1 MNYSNFGP
9 SLVKTIKER
18 CRVCYTCVR
27 ECPAK
32 AIRVA
37 GGQAEVITERC
48 IGCGN
53 CTRVCSQQAKAVLN
67 SMETV
72 KTLLASG
79 APVVACLAPS
89 FPAEFAEYS
98 HRGLAGAIRSLG
110 FARVVETS
118 FGADLVAAEYRKLV
132 AADGGRPYISTA
144 CPAIVSYVEKYF
156 PQLIPFLAPV
166 LSPMGAAALVV
177 KKLYGAGTRVVFIG
191 PCLAK
196 KNEAKR
202 IKEIVSIDAVLTFSE
217 LRILF
222 EEAAA
227 AAGPRAPA
235 NESDFDP
242 PHPRHGTIFPM
253 GGGLL
258 QAAAIERDLITNR
271 VISTEGNRN
280 FAEVIKDFEA
290 SSRGAQ
296 LLDIL
301 CCEGCIMGPGMTS
314 AETRYARHE
323 RVSAYARL
331 VFKERDPA
339 EWEEAMRGL
348 ASLSLACGFRT
359 DDRRLDAPSPDVIK
373 AILERMGKTRLE
385 DELNCGACGYET
397 CVEHA
402 AAIHKG
408 FAETEMCLPYAVDK
422 FKENAKE
429 LSVSYRQLEEA
440 QAALIQSE
448 KLASMGQ
455 LAAGIAHEIN
465 NPLGVIL
472 LYAHLLFDRAAAGS
486 EHRDD
491 LKMIVEQADRC
502 KTIVGGLLNFARKN
516 KAVLRRA
523 DLAELVRRCVQ
534 AVKNSAAIDV
544 EFENHG
550 EEAHADVDPEQ
561 MMQVLINLFTNAIEA
576 MPRGG
581 ALRIRTSR
589 ADGVVSVRVSDSG
602 VGIPPENRTKIFE
615 PFFTTKQMGKGT
627 GLGLAVT
634 YGIVKMHRGNIEVES
649 NADPALGP
657 TGTTFI
663 VTLPVRQEEA

>member
-1 MNYSNFGP
+1 MIYSNFGP
-9 SLVKTIKER
+9 SLVQTIKER

-72 KTLLASG
+72 KALLASLP
-79 APVVACLAPS
+79 PVAALLAPS
-89 FPAEFAEYS
+89 FPAEFTEYS
-98 HRGLAGAIRSLG
+98 HRLLAGRLKAMG

-132 AADGGRPYISTA
+132 AAGGGRPYISTA
-144 CPAIVSYVEKYF
+144 CPAIVSYVEKYY
-156 PQLIPFLAPV
+156 PHLIEFLAPV

-177 KKLYGAGTRVVFIG
+177 KRTYRPDMRVVFIG
-191 PCLAK
+191 PCIAK

-202 IKEIVSIDAVLTFSE
+202 IADVVSIDAVLTFSE
-217 LRILF
+217 LRMLL
-222 EEAAA
+222 EEAGASD
-227 AAGPRAPA
+227 AGSEPEA
-235 NESDFDP
+235 DFDP
-242 PHPRHGTIFPM
+242 PHPRPGAIFPV

-258 QAAAIERDLITNR
+258 QAANIERDLVVNR

-280 FAEVIKDFEA
+280 FVEVIRDFDA
-290 SSRGAQ
+290 SPRGVR

-301 CCEGCIMGPGMTS
+301 CCEGCVMGPGMTT

-323 RVSAYARL
+323 RVSDYARRC
-331 VFKERDPA
+331 FREHGEAEWKERLRDFSDLPLRCA
-339 EWEEAMRGL
+339 
-348 ASLSLACGFRT
+348 FRT
-359 DDRRLDAPSPDVIK
+359 DDRRLDGPSSDVIRS
-373 AILERMGKTRLE
+373 ILERMGKTSRE

-402 AAIHKG
+402 AAIHLG

-422 FKENAKE
+422 FRETAKE
-429 LSVSYRQLEEA
+429 LSVSYKQLEEA

-472 LYAHLLFDRAAAGS
+472 LYAHLLYDHAAAGS
-486 EHRDD
+486 PSRDD

-516 KAVLRRA
+516 KAVLKRA
-523 DLAELVRRCVQ
+523 DLSELITRCVKAMKS
-534 AVKNSAAIDV
+534 AVPVQV
-544 EFENHG
+544 EFENSS
-550 EEAHADVDPEQ
+550 EPALADMDVDQ
-561 MMQVLINLFTNAIEA
+561 MMQVFINLFTNAVEA

-581 ALRIRTSR
+581 TLRIRTSR
-589 ADGVVSVRVSDSG
+589 ANGSVAIHVSDTG
-602 VGIPPENRTKIFE
+602 VGIPPENLKKIFE

-634 YGIVKMHRGNIEVES
+634 YGIIKMHRGNIEVAS
-649 NADPALGP
+649 NADPDRGP
-657 TGTTFI
+657 TGSTFV

>member
-1 MNYSNFGP
+1 MMYSNYGP

-37 GGQAEVITERC
+37 GGQAEVIAERC

-67 SMETV
+67 SMKAV
-72 KTLLASG
+72 KALLASD
-79 APVVACLAPS
+79 APVAACLAPS
-89 FPAEFAEYS
+89 FPAEFTEYS
-98 HRGLAGAIRSLG
+98 HRVLAGRLRAMG

-118 FGADLVAAEYRKLV
+118 FGADLVAAEYKKLV
-132 AADGGRPYISTA
+132 AENGGRPYISTA

-156 PQLIPFLAPV
+156 PHLIAFLAPV

-177 KKLYGAGTRVVFIG
+177 KKLYGEGMRVVFIG
-191 PCLAK
+191 PCIAK

-202 IKEIVSIDAVLTFSE
+202 IADIVAVDAVLTFSE
-217 LRILF
+217 LRMLL
-222 EEAAA
+222 EEAAGA
-227 AAGPRAPA
+227 DGSGALAPEA
-235 NESDFDP
+235 DFDP
-242 PHPRHGTIFPM
+242 PHPRLGTIFPL

-258 QAAAIERDLITNR
+258 QAAAIERDLIANK

-280 FAEVIKDFEA
+280 FVEVIRDFDA
-290 SSRGAQ
+290 SPRGVE

-301 CCEGCIMGPGMTS
+301 CCEGCVMGPGMTTTE
-314 AETRYARHE
+314 ARFARHE

-331 VFKERDPA
+331 CFRERDQF
-339 EWEEAMRGL
+339 EWDDAIL
-348 ASLSLACGFRT
+348 DWSSLSLACSFEA
-359 DDRRLDAPSPDVIK
+359 DDRRLDAPPPGVIR
-373 AILERMGKTRLE
+373 AILERMGKRSRE

-402 AAIHKG
+402 VAIHKG

-472 LYAHLLFDRAAAGS
+472 LYAHLLFDRAASGS

-516 KAVLRRA
+516 KAVLQRA
-523 DLAELVRRCVQ
+523 DLAELVGRCVK
-534 AVKNSAAIDV
+534 AAKSSASLAV
-544 EFENHG
+544 EFENPD
-550 EEAHADVDPEQ
+550 EPVHADVDPEQ
-561 MMQVLINLFTNAIEA
+561 MMQVFINLFTNAIEA

-581 ALRIRTSR
+581 TLRVRTSR
-589 ADGVVSVRVSDSG
+589 ANGEVSIRVSDSG
-602 VGIPPENRTKIFE
+602 VGIPSENQKKIFE
-615 PFFTTKQMGKGT
+615 PFYTTKQMGKGT

-634 YGIVKMHRGNIEVES
+634 YGIIKMHRGNIEVES
-649 NADPALGP
+649 NADPEQGP
-657 TGTTFI
+657 TGTTFV